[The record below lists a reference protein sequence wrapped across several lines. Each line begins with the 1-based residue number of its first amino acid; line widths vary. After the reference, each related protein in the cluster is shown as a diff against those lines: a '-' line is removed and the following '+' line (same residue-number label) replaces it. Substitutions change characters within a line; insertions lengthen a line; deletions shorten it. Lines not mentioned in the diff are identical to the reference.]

1 MPSASTGS
9 RDRWG
14 PPRLTARGVS
24 VAALAVVLLT
34 GGLWARF
41 PSLVAL
47 GTGLAVL
54 VAASVLGVLL
64 AVPVRVTRSVSQAR
78 VTRLAHCT
86 AEITVTNLSTWASV
100 QLEGDDLVGEE
111 LRPIRLPRIAPG
123 GSGTGLEVIPTSH
136 RGRVQFGP
144 LVLRRSG
151 VARLAVR
158 TSEHGEARS
167 VLVEPRVLDAVA
179 LAPGMRRGHHGAQ
192 ERIEHGGT
200 DLVGLREYIPGDD
213 LRRLHWATSAR
224 RGQLMVRQDADP
236 ALPHLTVL
244 LDDRIESWA
253 SPEDLEEGVDV
264 AASLLATAASV
275 ESPGRL
281 ISMVG
286 GFEIE
291 STVDT
296 GGAGGVMLERHVRES
311 LALVQ
316 ARSSQGARPVA
327 LSGQPDLLAIVT
339 GTHSDLAAL
348 LLDAAAAPTAVLAV
362 VDPDPERLI
371 SAVHGVTVLRGPR
384 AEDLVHGWRTAVAR

>member
-1 MPSASTGS
+1 MTSLPVDGD
-9 RDRWG
+9 DRWG
-14 PPRLTARGVS
+14 PPRLTARGVV
-24 VAALAVVLLT
+24 VASLAVLLLG

-54 VAASVLGVLL
+54 VVASVLGVLL
-64 AVPVRVTRSVSQAR
+64 AVPVEVTRSVSHTR
-78 VTRLAHCT
+78 VTRLAACT

-100 QLEGDDLVGEE
+100 QLEGDDLVGDE
-111 LRPIRLPRIAPG
+111 LRPVRLPRIAPG
-123 GSGTGLEVIPTSH
+123 ASGTGSEVIPTGH
-136 RGRVQFGP
+136 RGRVRFGP

-158 TSEHGEARS
+158 TSRHGEATS

-179 LAPGMRRGHHGAQ
+179 LAPGLRRGHRGAQ

-200 DLVGLREYIPGDD
+200 DLVGLREYVPGDD

-244 LDDRIESWA
+244 LDDRLESWA
-253 SPEDLEEGVDV
+253 DPADLEEGVDV

-281 ISMVG
+281 LTLVG
-286 GFEIE
+286 GLELE
-291 STVDT
+291 STVAG
-296 GGAGGVMLERHVRES
+296 GGAGAALERHVREG
-311 LALVQ
+311 LALLQ
-316 ARSSQGARPVA
+316 ARPGVDARPA
-327 LSGQPDLLAIVT
+327 AMTGQPDLLAIVT
-339 GTHSDLAAL
+339 GTRSDLAAL

-362 VDPDPERLI
+362 VDPDPERLF
-371 SAVHGVTVLRGPR
+371 SAVQGVTVLRGPR